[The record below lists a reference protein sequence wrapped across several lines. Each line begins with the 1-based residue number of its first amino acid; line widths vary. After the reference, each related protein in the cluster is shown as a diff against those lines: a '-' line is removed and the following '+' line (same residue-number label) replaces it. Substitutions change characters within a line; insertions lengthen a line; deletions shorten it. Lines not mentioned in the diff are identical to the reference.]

1 MEPFLNCCWLLLFVP
16 ALWIWRRQRLS
27 IRKGQHG
34 SLSCLVSLVCAV
46 FLLFPVISASDDLH
60 AMRAEMEESG
70 SGKRA
75 FRQAPEQRN
84 SPLFHSAPVA
94 ARLTPTFV
102 FWFPN
107 QISRRGTD
115 PHLVVPVS
123 AGYGLLSS
131 RAPPAPLLL
140 GL

>member
-1 MEPFLNCCWLLLFVP
+1 MEYFLNCCWLLLFVP
-16 ALWIWRRQRLS
+16 ALWVWRRHTLS
-27 IRKGQHG
+27 ISNKHYR
-34 SLSCLVSLVCAV
+34 STTCLVALVCAV

-60 AMRAEMEESG
+60 AMRAEMEECG

-75 FRQAPEQRN
+75 FRQAPEQRT
-84 SPLFHSAPVA
+84 SMLFHSPPLAT
-94 ARLTPTFV
+94 RLTPTFV

-107 QISRRGTD
+107 QISRRSTD

-123 AGYGLLSS
+123 ASFSLLSS